1 METKIKLPVGVDSF
15 EKIRNGNYYYVDKT
29 MLIEQVLD
37 EGSEVTLFTRPR
49 RFGKTLNMSMLKSF
63 FEIGTDPSLFEGLHI
78 SENTELCAQYMGRYP
93 VISIS
98 LKSVGASSYKEAVDQ
113 LVDVINRE
121 AFRFMSLT
129 EDPKLSAFEKKKLED
144 LLSDRMT
151 AKTLESSLVWLSMIL
166 EKNTVKKWL
175 FLLTST
181 MYHYKK
187 SICRAITTRWYF

>member
-1 METKIKLPVGVDSF
+1 METRIKLPVGIESF
-15 EKIRNGNYYYVDKT
+15 EEIRKYEYYYVDKT
-29 MLIEQVLD
+29 LLIEQVLE
-37 EGSEVTLFTRPR
+37 EGSKVKLFTRPR

-78 SENTELCAQYMGRYP
+78 SESTQLCAQYMGRYP

-121 AFRFMSLT
+121 TFRFMSLI
-129 EDPKLSAFEKKKLED
+129 EDPKLED
-144 LLSDRMT
+144 LLSDQMT

-187 SICRAITTRWYF
+187 PICRAITTRWYF

>member
-78 SENTELCAQYMGRYP
+78 SENTEL
-93 VISIS
+93 
-98 LKSVGASSYKEAVDQ
+98 
-113 LVDVINRE
+113 
-121 AFRFMSLT
+121 
-129 EDPKLSAFEKKKLED
+129 SA
-144 LLSDRMT
+144 
-151 AKTLESSLVWLSMIL
+151 
-166 EKNTVKKWL
+166 
-175 FLLTST
+175 
-181 MYHYKK
+181 
-187 SICRAITTRWYF
+187 